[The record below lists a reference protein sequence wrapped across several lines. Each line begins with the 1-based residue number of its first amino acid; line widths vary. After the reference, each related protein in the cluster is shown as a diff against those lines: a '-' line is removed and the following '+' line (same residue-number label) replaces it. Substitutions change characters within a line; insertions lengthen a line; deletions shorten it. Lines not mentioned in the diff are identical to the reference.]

1 MPSLDRCFAAGGI
14 QDKKDGAFAK
24 IMKKEKN
31 LYTVA
36 LLGLLT
42 ASAYFL
48 ADTVDAAIGRSLD
61 AATPFAAT
69 SDRNHS
75 APRSNRELGD
85 YASVLDRGLFGD
97 GRRPSNGP
105 GAVAST
111 TYKLI
116 GTVAG
121 RVFAGAVLEDGTGQ
135 AFYQMDRKLPDGSV
149 IIKVARNKIV
159 LRRPDGTTVDVE
171 VIEDAKIVS
180 VRNSSGPGVRRLSN
194 SKFMVDQKE
203 VLAST
208 ENMSKIL
215 TQARAI
221 PYLEQGKTAG
231 FRISEIVPGSI
242 YAKIGLQ
249 NGDIIQRVNAQD
261 LDDPAK
267 FFQLYQGLRN
277 ERNISIDLVRNG
289 RRQTLNYEIR

>member
-1 MPSLDRCFAAGGI
+1 
-14 QDKKDGAFAK
+14 
-24 IMKKEKN
+24 MKKEKSI
-31 LYTVA
+31 YTAA
-36 LLGLLT
+36 LLALLT
-42 ASAYFL
+42 VSAYFL
-48 ADTVDAAIGRSLD
+48 ADIMDTMIGRRLD
-61 AATPFAAT
+61 AATPFAV
-69 SDRNHS
+69 SPDRNRS
-75 APRSNRELGD
+75 APRSNREPGD
-85 YASVLDRGLFGD
+85 YASVLERGLFGD
-97 GRRPSNGP
+97 GGKPSGSP
-105 GAVAST
+105 RAAASMI
-111 TYKLI
+111 YKLI
-116 GTVAG
+116 GTVEG

-135 AFYQMDRKLPDGSV
+135 AFYQINRNLPDGSV
-149 IIKVARNKIV
+149 IIKVTRNKIA
-159 LRRPDGTTVDVE
+159 LRRSDGTTVDVE
-171 VIEDAKIVS
+171 VVEDAKIVS
-180 VRNSSGPGVRRLSN
+180 VRTGSGPGVRKLSN
-194 SKFMVDQKE
+194 GKFMVDQKE

-215 TQARAI
+215 TQARAV

-267 FFQLYQGLRN
+267 FFQLYQGFRN

>member
-1 MPSLDRCFAAGGI
+1 M
-14 QDKKDGAFAK
+14 
-24 IMKKEKN
+24 
-31 LYTVA
+31 
-36 LLGLLT
+36 
-42 ASAYFL
+42 
-48 ADTVDAAIGRSLD
+48 IGRSLD

-97 GRRPSNGP
+97 GGRPSNGP
-105 GAVAST
+105 GSVAST

-116 GTVAG
+116 GTVEG

-135 AFYQMDRKLPDGSV
+135 AFYQIDRKLPDGSV
-149 IIKVARNKIV
+149 IIKVARNNV
-159 LRRPDGTTVDVE
+159 ALRRPDGTTVDVE